1 MHKLCFCK
9 VESNKLLILKIVN
22 TIRVSELCMLLLNR
36 EITLYFFTGNENVL
50 LTVKS
55 NRSSH
60 YSTTPLL

>member
-22 TIRVSELCMLLLNR
+22 TIRVSELFMLLLNR

-55 NRSSH
+55 N